1 VGQYVNRG
9 GKTYYKADDGKLY
22 KNYND
27 ALAVANQPQT
37 GYEYGL
43 NLLGI
48 RPDRNA
54 MSGVEYGMQQLKGL
68 AGTAGK
74 PETGLQYGLQLAG
87 NLFNN
92 FGRGAKATPQA
103 SPYTSISSDQLPPGA
118 FMNEAG
124 RVGGMTSEDA
134 YRLGGYMDE
143 MGRVFVP
150 KGMGKPPA
158 APQLPPPAQPSA
170 VIPAG
175 TVQPAAIVSGLTPAG
190 EVDRSQ
196 SDEYKSQMAQYRNLI
211 SQKKTQKA
219 EDLGMQMWM
228 EKYGGKLGLTGP
240 NPLMQDFGGF
250 VPTQGPTPAVMQ
262 ASEAPLKAFG
272 QEVKSYFPGAGPEG
286 FSPLDAQDQQ
296 QEATA
301 DQADMATTVK
311 LPVRN
316 RVQAFLQGG
325 M

>member
-1 VGQYVNRG
+1 MPYQGGQRSAK
-9 GKTYYKADDGKLY
+9 KTPA
-22 KNYND
+22 
-27 ALAVANQPQT
+27 ANWTPTFPGAQFLF
-37 GYEYGL
+37 GRE
-43 NLLGI
+43 
-48 RPDRNA
+48 
-54 MSGVEYGMQQLKGL
+54 
-68 AGTAGK
+68 AGFA
-74 PETGLQYGLQLAG
+74 
-87 NLFNN
+87 
-92 FGRGAKATPQA
+92 GRGANAATQP
-103 SPYTSISSDQLPPGA
+103 SPFTSISSDQLPPGA
-118 FMNEAG
+118 FMNDAG

-134 YRLGGYMDE
+134 YHLGGYMDD

-158 APQLPPPAQPSA
+158 APQLPLPAQPST

-175 TVQPAAIVSGLTPAG
+175 TVQPAAIVKGLTPTG

-211 SQKKTQKA
+211 SQKKEQEA

-228 EKYGGKLGLTGP
+228 QKYGGKLGLTGP
-240 NPLMQDFGGF
+240 NPLMKETANAPSGFGTF
-250 VPTQGPTPAVMQ
+250 VPTQGATPAVLQ
-262 ASEAPLKAFG
+262 ASEAPLKDDG
-272 QEVKSYFPGAGPEG
+272 QVVKTYFAGAGPEG

-301 DQADMATTVK
+301 AQADMATTVK

>member
-1 VGQYVNRG
+1 MGQYVNRS

-27 ALAVANQPQT
+27 ALAAANSPQT
-37 GYEYGL
+37 GLEYGL
-43 NLLGI
+43 
-48 RPDRNA
+48 
-54 MSGVEYGMQQLKGL
+54 QQLRSL
-68 AGTAGK
+68 AGIPGK
-74 PETGLQYGLQLAG
+74 PETGLQYGLQLGG
-87 NLFNN
+87 NLLNN
-92 FGRGAKATPQA
+92 LGRRAKTTAQPA
-103 SPYTSISSDQLPPGA
+103 PFTSISTDQLPPGA

-150 KGMGKPPA
+150 KGMSKPPA
-158 APQLPPPAQPSA
+158 APQLPPPTQPPA
-170 VIPAG
+170 AIPAG
-175 TVQPAAIVSGLTPAG
+175 TVQPAAIVSGLTSAG

-211 SQKKTQKA
+211 SQKKTQEA
-219 EDLGMQMWM
+219 EDVGMKMWM
-228 EKYGGKLGLTGP
+228 EKYGDKLGLTGP
-240 NPLMQDFGGF
+240 NPLMEDFGGF
-250 VPTQGPTPAVMQ
+250 VPTQGPTPAVLQ

-272 QEVKSYFPGAGPEG
+272 QEVKSYFPGAGPEE
-286 FSPLDAQDQQ
+286 FNPLEAQAQQ

-301 DQADMATTVK
+301 NQADMATTVK

-316 RVQAFLQGG
+316 RVQSFLYGG